1 MLSEIFK
8 AYDVRGI
15 YGQNL
20 TEDVANKIG
29 RAFVHFLKCKDVVV
43 GTDMRISSPKLS
55 KAFMKGVAEQ
65 GANAIFIGLGIFA
78 IGYKLKSAPKVRMEA
93 SPSVSTAKIKK
104 LAAILPSDE
113 KKIYNIV
120 VDSQGFV
127 FQNDLIEKSG
137 LNKVTITRILD
148 KLEAKGLVERRRRG
162 MSNVIVLKHA

>member
-1 MLSEIFK
+1 
-8 AYDVRGI
+8 
-15 YGQNL
+15 
-20 TEDVANKIG
+20 
-29 RAFVHFLKCKDVVV
+29 
-43 GTDMRISSPKLS
+43 
-55 KAFMKGVAEQ
+55 
-65 GANAIFIGLGIFA
+65 
-78 IGYKLKSAPKVRMEA
+78 MEA

>member
-1 MLSEIFK
+1 MDNQDLGKITMVLSIVLLAIIVYSASK
-8 AYDVRGI
+8 I
-15 YGQNL
+15 
-20 TEDVANKIG
+20 VALNQALHKDCELPESICPYATSIPFEHAA
-29 RAFVHFLKCKDVVV
+29 AF
-43 GTDMRISSPKLS
+43 I
-55 KAFMKGVAEQ
+55 
-65 GANAIFIGLGIFA
+65 IGLGIFA